1 VSTFTLVAPRRR
13 PRFPHALRALLGVCP
28 LIACPGC
35 GNFSSQGLNAEGVRL
50 FDQTRVEDAM
60 QQFQRAIDRD
70 PTNAD
75 GYYNLASSYHR
86 LGSANHRASDLSQAE
101 RYYYLCLD
109 RDPEH
114 RECYRGLA
122 VLLVEQGRGEEAFR
136 LLQGWADRRPN
147 SADPKIEL
155 ARLYEE
161 CGDRQR
167 AKQQLSDALL
177 ADATNARALAAL
189 GRIREQEGDRIQALS
204 NYQQSLY
211 ANRFQPEVASRVAA
225 LQSSAGGTFAGP
237 PSSGGTVTVS
247 RGTSPLR

>member
-1 VSTFTLVAPRRR
+1 MSMRTSVAPHTWPCFAR
-13 PRFPHALRALLGVCP
+13 AITALLGLCS
-28 LIACPGC
+28 LIASPGC

-50 FDQTRVEDAM
+50 FDQTRIEDAM

-70 PTNAD
+70 PSNAD

-86 LGSANHRASDLSQAE
+86 LGSANHRASDLAQAE

-109 RDPEH
+109 REPEH

-122 VLLVEQGRGEEAFR
+122 VLLVEQGRSEEAFR

-147 SADPKIEL
+147 SPDPKIEL

-167 AKQQLSDALL
+167 AKQQLSDSLL
-177 ADATNARALAAL
+177 ADATNPRALAAL
-189 GRIREQEGDRIQALS
+189 GRIREQEGDQVQALS

-211 ANRFQPEVASRVAA
+211 ANRFQPEVASRVTA
-225 LQSSAGGTFAGP
+225 LQSSAGGMFVGS
-237 PSSGGTVTVS
+237 PSTGGTVTVS
-247 RGTSPLR
+247 RGTSSLR

>member
-1 VSTFTLVAPRRR
+1 
-13 PRFPHALRALLGVCP
+13 LLGGSS
-28 LIACPGC
+28 LIACLGC
-35 GNFSSQGLNAEGVRL
+35 GSFSSQGLNAEGVRL
-50 FDQTRVEDAM
+50 FEQTRIEDAM

-70 PTNAD
+70 PSNAD

-86 LGSANHRASDLSQAE
+86 LAAANHRASDLAQAE

-122 VLLVEQGRGEEAFR
+122 VLLVEQGRSEEAFR

-155 ARLYEE
+155 ARLCEE

-167 AKQQLSDALL
+167 AKQQLSDALQ
-177 ADATNARALAAL
+177 ADATNPRALAAL
-189 GRIREQEGDRIQALS
+189 GRIREQEGDQVQALS

-225 LQSSAGGTFAGP
+225 LQSSPSGAFAGA
-237 PSSGGTVTVS
+237 PSSGGAVTVS
-247 RGTSPLR
+247 RGTSSLR